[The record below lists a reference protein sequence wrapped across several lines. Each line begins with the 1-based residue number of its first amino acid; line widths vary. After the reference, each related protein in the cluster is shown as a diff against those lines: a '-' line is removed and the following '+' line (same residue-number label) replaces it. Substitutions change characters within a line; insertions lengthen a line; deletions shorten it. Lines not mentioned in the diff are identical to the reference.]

1 MHLVLYCKN
10 LISALNDS
18 WNDKGVIREL
28 QQDLLVICNNS
39 TRSDHNK
46 GMNFIFNTMTQAEVQ
61 SWSQVLTG
69 ATLKQGIWFLS
80 DCSTSIAALC
90 CSSLPFLL
98 LYLPPQQNIERGK
111 RYIPLFLF
119 LPRGRGTSFLC
130 Y

>member
-46 GMNFIFNTMTQAEVQ
+46 GMKFISNTVTPAEVQ

-69 ATLKQGIWFLS
+69 GALKQSVFCLIVPHPLLPYAAAPSLPSSCTYHHSKTLKGEEDIYHF
-80 DCSTSIAALC
+80 
-90 CSSLPFLL
+90 F
-98 LYLPPQQNIERGK
+98 
-111 RYIPLFLF
+111 F
-119 LPRGRGTSFLC
+119 LPRGRAISFLC